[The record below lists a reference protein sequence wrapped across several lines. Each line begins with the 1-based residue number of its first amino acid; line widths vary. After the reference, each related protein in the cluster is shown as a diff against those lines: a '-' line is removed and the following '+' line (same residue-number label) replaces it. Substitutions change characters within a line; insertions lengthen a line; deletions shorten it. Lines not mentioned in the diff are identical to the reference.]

1 MRVEKRTFANGQ
13 EEKAK
18 LLILV
23 SENKEES
30 ELIDEVMGSKVGDN
44 GFIAVCV
51 GEVRL
56 SDGYAEHYI
65 SLEPAHQILPAQS
78 QPTGESTI
86 IKSGSERNR

>member
-1 MRVEKRTFANGQ
+1 MRVEKRTLANGQ

-18 LLILV
+18 FLILV

-30 ELIDEVMGSKVGDN
+30 ELIDEVMGNKVGKD

-65 SLEPAHQILPAQS
+65 SLEPAHQVLP
-78 QPTGESTI
+78 GR
-86 IKSGSERNR
+86 GR